1 MDYDSW
7 IMSSIKVYREKYIV
21 FAKFTEDQNARLFAD
36 VVDRDFL
43 EAPID
48 AYLIMINPGS
58 SKAKETHL
66 PISEYYKNLDVVEAV
81 SDRALKCVM
90 AFMDLCGI
98 KKIRILNLMDY
109 RSSNYDKAL
118 SANQSLAESLFSK
131 ERTGERN
138 QLMAE
143 KALVIA
149 AWGVDKRLA
158 EFKKQAVECLGC
170 ENIIGVKPDKE
181 KMKAYYDYEYI
192 KPLTLIMQEERIKK
206 LAKCFKE
213 YTSR

>member
-7 IMSSIKVYREKYIV
+7 KMSSIKVYREKYIV

-66 PISEYYKNLDVVEAV
+66 PMSEYYKNLDVVEAV
-81 SDRALKCVM
+81 SDRAQKCVM
-90 AFMDLCGI
+90 AFMDLCGLR
-98 KKIRILNLMDY
+98 KIRILNLMDY
-109 RSSNYDKAL
+109 RSGNYDKTL

-131 ERTGERN
+131 ERTE
-138 QLMAE
+138 
-143 KALVIA
+143 
-149 AWGVDKRLA
+149 
-158 EFKKQAVECLGC
+158 
-170 ENIIGVKPDKE
+170 
-181 KMKAYYDYEYI
+181 
-192 KPLTLIMQEERIKK
+192 
-206 LAKCFKE
+206 
-213 YTSR
+213 